1 MNVFLNFWD
10 NFVFIL
16 SHLRWQDSIDI
27 ALVWVI
33 VYRILILIRRTGTVQ
48 MLSGL
53 GILAIT
59 YILSIWFE
67 LFTLN
72 WLLEK
77 FFSNLFVI
85 IVVLFQGEIRRALA
99 HIGSHPLFS
108 DISET
113 METHILEE
121 IVKGIISCSEKGY
134 GTLIVIEKEILVD
147 YYIEMGTEVHSQI
160 SSEVI
165 QSIFHPQAPMHD
177 GAMLVRNGK
186 IFSAG
191 CFLPLS
197 KNPALDKNLGT
208 RHRAAIGLTEET
220 DSLVVVVSEETKSIS
235 LVSGGHLKPNVE
247 ANELRQ
253 ALYDAFDLKFKKPS
267 VESLNNV

>member
-1 MNVFLNFWD
+1 MNIFFNFWD
-10 NFVFIL
+10 NLIFIFN
-16 SHLRWQDSIDI
+16 HLRWQDSIDI
-27 ALVWVI
+27 AMVWAI

-59 YILSIWFE
+59 YIASIWFE
-67 LFTLN
+67 FYTLN

-85 IVVLFQGEIRRALA
+85 VVVLFQGEIRRALA
-99 HIGSHPLFS
+99 HIGSHPLFA

-113 METHILEE
+113 METHIVEE
-121 IVKGIISCSEKGY
+121 IVKGVLACSEKGY
-134 GTLIVIEKEILVD
+134 GTLLVIEKEILVD
-147 YYIEMGTEVHSQI
+147 YYIEMGTEIHSTI

-177 GAMLVRNGK
+177 GAMLIRNAK
-186 IFSAG
+186 INSAG

-220 DSLVVVVSEETKSIS
+220 DSLVIVVSEETKSIS
-235 LVSGGHLKPNVE
+235 LVSGGHLKPHVQS
-247 ANELRQ
+247 NELRQ
-253 ALYDAFDLKFKKPS
+253 ALYDAFDLKYKKMTI
-267 VESLNNV
+267 EGAANA